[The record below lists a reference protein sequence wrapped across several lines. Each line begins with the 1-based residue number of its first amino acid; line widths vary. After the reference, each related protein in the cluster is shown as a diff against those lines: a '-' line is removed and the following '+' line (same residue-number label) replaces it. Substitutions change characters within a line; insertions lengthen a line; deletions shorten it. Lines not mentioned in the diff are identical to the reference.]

1 MGIEINE
8 NTALYGII
16 GHPLRHT
23 LSPAVHNAAFKACGL
38 NAVYLAFETLN
49 PFTCLKAAKAL
60 PMKGLS
66 VTIPYKS
73 LIVKH
78 LDFVELTASEIGAV
92 NTVVNREGK
101 LHGYNTDA
109 SAAVEALESVIK
121 LQDKNCLV
129 VGAGGAARAVGFA
142 LKGVCRSL
150 TIANRTRRRAE
161 SLAMSLGCHWVPLSE
176 ATNVKAD
183 LIINTT
189 PVGMHPQTGSVPIPE
204 RALEHASAV
213 MDIVYR
219 PKRTAFLELA
229 EQKGCLTIGG
239 EEMFL
244 RQAAAQFRLW
254 TGFEAPFELMKDTF
268 EGAMKGIE

>member
-1 MGIEINE
+1 MEIDV
-8 NTALYGII
+8 NTFLYGII
-16 GHPLRHT
+16 GAPLGHT
-23 LSPAVHNAAFKACGL
+23 LSPAVHNPAFRAYGM
-38 NAVYLAFETLN
+38 NAVYLAFETMDPLA
-49 PFTCLKAAKAL
+49 CLKAAKAL
-60 PMKGLS
+60 PIKGLS

-73 LIVKH
+73 LIVEH
-78 LDFVELTASEIGAV
+78 LDFVEPTAAEIGAV

-101 LHGYNTDA
+101 LHGFNTDA
-109 SAAVEALESVIK
+109 PAAIEALENRINLEES
-121 LQDKNCLV
+121 NCLI

-189 PVGMHPQTGSVPIPE
+189 PVGMHPQTGSIPVPK
-204 RALEHASAV
+204 RTLEYASAV
-213 MDIVYR
+213 MDIIYR
-219 PKRTAFLELA
+219 PKQTALLDLA
-229 EQKGCLTIGG
+229 AQMGCVTIDG

-254 TGFEAPFELMKDTF
+254 TGLEAPFDLMRGAFEL
-268 EGAMKGIE
+268 AMKGIK